1 MEKTAKIIPATE
13 RNLKNHISF
22 SLTVKNALTF
32 TYRALLKT
40 IHNPETWM
48 DITIMPIMFALLFT
62 YLFGGAIAG
71 SIKAYLPTIIP
82 GILIQTLVTS
92 TGTAGTNLRE
102 DTDKSISNR
111 FKSMPISRMAPLVGT
126 LTADL
131 VRYAIAGIIVFGM
144 GYILGFRPAAGL
156 GAVIISILFMMMI
169 AWCLSWLFSF
179 LAMSVKSVTA
189 ASTTAMLIMF
199 PLSFL
204 SNAFVPTNTLPSAL
218 KFFANHINPV
228 SYAVSAV
235 RHILKKGT
243 IDGNFW
249 AALIAAAVL
258 LLTFVPLTYVTY
270 KKKG

>member
-1 MEKTAKIIPATE
+1 M
-13 RNLKNHISF
+13 
-22 SLTVKNALTF
+22 
-32 TYRALLKT
+32 
-40 IHNPETWM
+40 
-48 DITIMPIMFALLFT
+48 
-62 YLFGGAIAG
+62 AG
-71 SIKAYLPTIIP
+71 SIKNYLPTIIP

-92 TGTAGTNLRE
+92 TGTVGTNLSE

-111 FKSMPISRMAPLVGT
+111 LQSMPISRMAPLVGI

-131 VRYAIAGIIVFGM
+131 VRYAVAGIVVFSM
-144 GYILGFRPAAGL
+144 GYILGFKPKAGL
-156 GAVIISILFMMMI
+156 GAVIGSILFMMII

-189 ASTTAMLIMF
+189 SSTTAMLIMF

-235 RHILKKGT
+235 RHILSTGT

-249 AALIAAAVL
+249 GAFVATAIL
-258 LLTFVPLTYVTY
+258 LVILVH
-270 KKKG
+270 

>member
-1 MEKTAKIIPATE
+1 MDMKMNIVPATQ

-22 SLTVKNALTF
+22 SLTVKNTFTF
-32 TYRALLKT
+32 TYRAVLKAL
-40 IHNPETWM
+40 HNPETWM
-48 DITIMPIMFALLFT
+48 DITIMPIMFTLLFT

-71 SIKAYLPTIIP
+71 SVKSYLPTVIP
-82 GILIQTLVTS
+82 GILIQTLITS

-111 FKSMPISRMAPLVGT
+111 FKSMPISRLAPLIGT

-131 VRYAIAGIIVFGM
+131 VRYAVAGIVVFGM
-144 GYILGFRPAAGL
+144 GYVLGFRPEAGL
-156 GAVIISILFMMMI
+156 GSVVASIGFMMMI
-169 AWCLSWLFSF
+169 AWCLSWLFAF
-179 LAMSVKSVTA
+179 LALSVRSVTA

-204 SNAFVPTNTLPSAL
+204 SNAFVPTETLPAAL

-228 SYAVSAV
+228 SYAVSTV
-235 RHILKKGT
+235 RHILATGT
-243 IDGNFW
+243 IDSNFW
-249 AALIAAAVL
+249 GALLGAAVIL
-258 LLTFVPLTYVTY
+258 VIFIPLTYITY